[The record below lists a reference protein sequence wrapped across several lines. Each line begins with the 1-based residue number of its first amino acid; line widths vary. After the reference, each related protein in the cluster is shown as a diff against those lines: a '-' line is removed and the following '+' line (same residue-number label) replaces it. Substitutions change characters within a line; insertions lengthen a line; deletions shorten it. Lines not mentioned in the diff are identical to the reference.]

1 MYTEEDNEITN
12 SPSATNIS
20 YLNRIRNKAALDN
33 IKSVRPKKVRSKEKK
48 LNIYLLPTIFST

>member
-33 IKSVRPKKVRSKEKK
+33 IKSVRPKKVRSKEK
-48 LNIYLLPTIFST
+48 N